1 MPLKDN
7 INNLPNKITLARIL
21 VIPIILILYP
31 LNFFST
37 NIICAVLFM
46 IASLTDMLDGYYA
59 RKLKM
64 MTKFGALVDPVADKL
79 LVCSGLVLV
88 AYSQSVPAWVVALL
102 LCRDFYISG
111 LRLIAA
117 SHHFS
122 VDVNLFGKFKTSATL
137 IAIFCLMIN
146 TTLFGL
152 DFRAGGIY
160 ALCIATIMSV
170 YSAYLYSIEFWEIFT
185 NQDTNLSDME

>member
-1 MPLKDN
+1 MLKDH
-7 INNLPNKITLARIL
+7 INNLPNKITLIRIL

-31 LNFFST
+31 LNFFAI
-37 NIICAVLFM
+37 NILCAVIFM
-46 IASLTDMLDGYYA
+46 VASLTDMLDGYYA

-64 MTKFGALVDPVADKL
+64 TTKFGALVDPVADKL
-79 LVCSGLVLV
+79 LVCSGLVLI

-122 VDVNLFGKFKTSATL
+122 VDVNLFGKFKTTATL
-137 IAIFCLMIN
+137 VAIFCLMIN
-146 TTLFGL
+146 TTLYGL
-152 DFRAGGIY
+152 DFKAGGIY
-160 ALCIATIMSV
+160 ALSIATIMSV
-170 YSAYLYSIEFWEIFT
+170 YSAYVYSLEFWEMFT
-185 NQDTNLSDME
+185 NQDTNLLSLE